1 MKFYKKVLLTLTA
14 AGTMTACQEVAG
26 PERFKKQG
34 IVTGINT
41 NKNMYYLDMDGDGL
55 TDKSL
60 YLYYGYGNDEDY
72 YFRKYIQVGDTLKYS
87 TTDTCVIN
95 MTSFSDW
102 GQSRMV
108 WVDSVNNRSISDLKK
123 IDEINQLRI
132 ATGQQQMR

>member
-1 MKFYKKVLLTLTA
+1 
-14 AGTMTACQEVAG
+14 
-26 PERFKKQG
+26 
-34 IVTGINT
+34 
-41 NKNMYYLDMDGDGL
+41 MYYLDMDGDGL

-60 YLYYGYGNDEDY
+60 HLYYGYGNYEDY

-95 MTSFSDW
+95 MTTFSDW